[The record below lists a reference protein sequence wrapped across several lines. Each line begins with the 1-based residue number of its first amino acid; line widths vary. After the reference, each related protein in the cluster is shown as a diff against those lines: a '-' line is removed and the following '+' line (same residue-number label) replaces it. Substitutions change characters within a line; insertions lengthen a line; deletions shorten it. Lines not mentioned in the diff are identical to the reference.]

1 MTVTVAMTVAMGALL
16 RDVDFALRGVC
27 MVVVMITVMVMV
39 MGPAL
44 LLGWLGLSVSDT
56 HVVSLEPPL
65 HLDKANFSPTAS
77 TDKGK

>member
-1 MTVTVAMTVAMGALL
+1 MTMTVAVAGLL
-16 RDVDFALRGVC
+16 RDFALRGAR
-27 MVVVMITVMVMV
+27 MVVMAVVMIMVMVMVMV

-56 HVVSLEPPL
+56 HFVSLEPPL